1 MQVENQ
7 ERPSLITSIA
17 LSLCNQWTVVLPT
30 FHFLISG
37 MDSRK
42 YVLDRTVQRTPRQAR
57 EGEEGFA
64 TFRIIKSDCCS
75 SQTHRAGVQ
84 QAKVL
89 IHNGGGIRPL
99 LVPPAQ
105 QKSAII
111 VHVALVT

>member
-42 YVLDRTVQRTPRQAR
+42 YVLDRTVAAHSQAR
-57 EGEEGFA
+57 IPIA
-64 TFRIIKSDCCS
+64 VLPRRIEPPLE
-75 SQTHRAGVQ
+75 H
-84 QAKVL
+84 AKVL